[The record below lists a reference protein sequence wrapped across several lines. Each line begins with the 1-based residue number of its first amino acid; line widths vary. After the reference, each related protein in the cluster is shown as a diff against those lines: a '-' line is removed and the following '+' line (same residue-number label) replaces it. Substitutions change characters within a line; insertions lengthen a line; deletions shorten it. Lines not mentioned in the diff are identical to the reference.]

1 MKAGEAIICL
11 LTLGAGFCLVAMVNA
26 GDAPKWWAV
35 VILGLLA
42 LYVGCRTRP

>member
-11 LTLGAGFCLVAMVNA
+11 LTLGAGLCLVAMANA
-26 GDAPKWWAV
+26 GDAPKWVAIV
-35 VILGLLA
+35 VLGLLA